1 MHFRSSITRAAMLAA
16 GAAAFSA
23 ACSDSLTGP
32 LDSLLLSREIS
43 VAELDQLLTE
53 PARVEIVVGDN
64 DLVARTVRVKSTDE
78 RGGEEQLV
86 ARVTDMVTDG
96 DAGYIVVDLGGL
108 EITFDVESRF
118 GGLHG
123 DEFGFEDF
131 VASVDA
137 FLAEGIQPFAKM
149 ERAPR
154 DVPQDPMDPS
164 FYATRIRLTDDP
176 VDRHIVMDLD
186 ARNVEFPETGPDAV
200 LRVLGLGIELRVSD
214 GTTELTV
221 DEDERDEVGFENVVI
236 AVDLERG
243 SFSLRDGTVV
253 RVGDDTR
260 MAIGDHA
267 IESLEPI
274 ERALKSDLTVF
285 AWGEGVLADA
295 DRKVIHAVVVH
306 FAIDEDDHEEE
317 VVFEGAVREV
327 KLAEGAIFL
336 VEGPTVLV
344 TDDTQLKIGDEPIES
359 LERIARAL
367 EEGLTVHVRGEGI
380 VRSRDPHVVVAR
392 VVRFALEDDSGTD
405 VVAFEENVASVNLE
419 AGTFTL
425 LNGTIVV
432 MTDDTD
438 IHPESDLE
446 SLAGVA
452 EALEAQLT
460 VRAFG
465 EGVVREEGDQRI
477 IIARWVGF
485 IVSD

>member
-1 MHFRSSITRAAMLAA
+1 MRFRRSITRAGILAA
-16 GAAAFSA
+16 CAAASSA

-32 LDSLLLSREIS
+32 LESLLLSRDIS
-43 VAELDQLLTE
+43 VEELNRLLTE

-64 DLVARTVRVKSTDE
+64 DLVARAVRVKSADE
-78 RGGEEQLV
+78 RGGEEELV
-86 ARVTDMVTDG
+86 ARVTDLVMDG
-96 DAGYIVVDLGGL
+96 DAGHIVVDLGGL
-108 EITFDVESRF
+108 DIAFDVESRF

-123 DEFGFEDF
+123 DEFGLQDF
-131 VASVDA
+131 VASVEA
-137 FLAEGIQPFAKM
+137 FLAEGIHPFAKI

-154 DVPQDPMDPS
+154 DVPQDPMDPA
-164 FYATRIRLTDDP
+164 FHAMRIRLTDDP
-176 VDRHIVMDLD
+176 VDRRIVMDLD
-186 ARNVEFPETGPDAV
+186 SRHVELPGTGPDGV

-221 DEDERDEVGFENVVI
+221 DEDERDEVGFEGVVI
-236 AVDLERG
+236 AVDLERA
-243 SFSLRDGTVV
+243 SFTLRDGTVI
-253 RVGDDTR
+253 RVGDGTR

-274 ERALKSDLTVF
+274 QRALESDLTVF

-295 DRKVIHAVVVH
+295 DRHVINAVVVH
-306 FAIDEDDHEEE
+306 FAIDDDDHEEQ
-317 VVFEGAVREV
+317 VVFEGVVREV
-327 KLAEGAIFL
+327 DPAEGAIFL
-336 VEGPTVLV
+336 VDGLTVLV

-367 EEGLTVHVRGEGI
+367 EEGLTVLVRGEGI
-380 VRSRDPHVVVAR
+380 VRSRDPHVVVAH

-405 VVAFEENVASVNLE
+405 VVAFEDDVVSVDLE
-419 AGTFTL
+419 AGTFML
-425 LNGTIVV
+425 LDGTIVV
-432 MTDDTD
+432 MTDETD
-438 IHPESDLE
+438 IHPDSNLE

-452 EALEAQLT
+452 EALRNQLT

-465 EGVVREEGDQRI
+465 EGAVREEGDRRM

>member
-1 MHFRSSITRAAMLAA
+1 MRFRWSITRAGLLAA
-16 GAAAFSA
+16 GAAALSA

-32 LDSLLLSREIS
+32 TDSLLLSREIS

-64 DLVARTVRVKSTDE
+64 DLVARVVHVKSADE
-78 RGGEEQLV
+78 RGGEEELV
-86 ARVTDMVTDG
+86 ARVTDLVTDG

-131 VASVDA
+131 IASVEA
-137 FLAEGIQPFAKM
+137 FLAEGIRPFAQM

-154 DVPQDPMDPS
+154 DVPQDPMDPA
-164 FYATRIRLTDDP
+164 FHAIRIRLTDDP
-176 VDRHIVMDLD
+176 VHRRVVMDLD
-186 ARNVEFPETGPDAV
+186 ARNVEYPETGPDAV

-221 DEDERDEVGFENVVI
+221 DEDERDEVGFEGVVV

-243 SFSLRDGTVV
+243 SFTLRNGIFI
-253 RVGDDTR
+253 RVGGDTR

-274 ERALKSDLTVF
+274 QRALESDLTVF

-295 DRKVIHAVVVH
+295 DREVIHAIVVH
-306 FAIDEDDHEEE
+306 FAIDDDDHEEE
-317 VVFEGAVREV
+317 VVFEGVVREV
-327 KLAEGAIFL
+327 DPVEGAIFL
-336 VEGPTVLV
+336 VEGPTILV
-344 TDDTQLKIGDEPIES
+344 TDDTQLKIGDEPIET

-380 VRSRDPHVVVAR
+380 VRSLDPHVIVAR

-405 VVAFEENVASVNLE
+405 VVAFEDNVASVDLE

-432 MTDDTD
+432 MTDETD
-438 IHPESDLE
+438 IHPDSDLE

-452 EALEAQLT
+452 EALQNQLT

-465 EGVVREEGDQRI
+465 EGAVREEGDQRI